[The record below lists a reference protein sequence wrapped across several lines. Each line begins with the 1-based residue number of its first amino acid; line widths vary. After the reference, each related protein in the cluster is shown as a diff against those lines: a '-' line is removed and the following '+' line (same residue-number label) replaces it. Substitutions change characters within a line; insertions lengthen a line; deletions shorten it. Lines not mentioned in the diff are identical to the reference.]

1 MTLPIVR
8 TVDALRQQVRAWNQE
23 GLTTAVVPTMG
34 ALHAGHL
41 SLVAAGLAQAD
52 RVVATLF
59 VNPAQFNDPDD
70 LDAYPRTE
78 ADDAEKLTA
87 AGGHLLYAPSV
98 AEIYP
103 PGFKTKVSVS
113 GLGEPLC
120 GAHRPGHFDGVATVV
135 TKLLLQAGTD
145 YALFGEKDFQQLQ
158 IIRRLV
164 QDLNIETQIVGCPT
178 IRDQDGL
185 ALSSRNQ
192 HLTPDQRRIA
202 PALARRMGEAAV
214 AIARGAAVP
223 ETLEVARLR
232 LLEDGFERIEYLELR
247 APEDLRL
254 LHTLA
259 QSTRLFAAAFLGDVR
274 LIDNISV
281 GTDRQLQGQ
290 S

>member
-8 TVDALRQQVRAWNQE
+8 TVDALRGQVKAWAQD
-23 GLTTAVVPTMG
+23 GLRSAVVPTMG

-41 SLVAAGLAQAD
+41 SLVEAGLARAD

-78 ADDAEKLTA
+78 GDDAEKLTQ
-87 AGGHLLYAPSV
+87 AGAHLLYAPSV
-98 AEIYP
+98 TEIYP
-103 PGFKTKVSVS
+103 DGFTTKVTVT
-113 GLGEPLC
+113 GLSEPLC

-164 QDLNIETQIVGCPT
+164 RDLNIETDIIGCPT
-178 IRDQDGL
+178 IRDADGL

-202 PALARRMGEAAV
+202 PALAQRMQEAAD
-214 AIARGAAVP
+214 AITRGAALP

-247 APEDLRL
+247 AAEDLSL
-254 LHTLA
+254 LHSLSA
-259 QSTRLFAAAFLGDVR
+259 PARLFAAAFLGDVR
-274 LIDNISV
+274 LIDNIAV
-281 GTDRQLQGQ
+281 GG
-290 S
+290 